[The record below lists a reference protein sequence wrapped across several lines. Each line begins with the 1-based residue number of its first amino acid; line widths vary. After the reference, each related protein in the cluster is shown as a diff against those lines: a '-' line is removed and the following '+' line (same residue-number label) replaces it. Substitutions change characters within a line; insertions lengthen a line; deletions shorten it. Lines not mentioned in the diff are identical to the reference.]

1 MSVCLCL
8 LSGSSACQIDYYVSM
23 TTLTDLTLSLHCT
36 ALQCSFPLAAQLESQ
51 LNNNSGKN
59 VRTDIMKVTE
69 ERDALLARAERAEKA
84 LEDREGGL
92 VTRSG
97 QLLGSQEDKTYS
109 DEIVSLKENILRL
122 DSERAALQNMLTQRE
137 KTIELLEEDL
147 RGPVPFETAR
157 Y

>member
-1 MSVCLCL
+1 
-8 LSGSSACQIDYYVSM
+8 
-23 TTLTDLTLSLHCT
+23 
-36 ALQCSFPLAAQLESQ
+36 
-51 LNNNSGKN
+51 
-59 VRTDIMKVTE
+59 MKVTE

-97 QLLGSQEDKTYS
+97 LLLGSQEDKTYS

-157 Y
+157 